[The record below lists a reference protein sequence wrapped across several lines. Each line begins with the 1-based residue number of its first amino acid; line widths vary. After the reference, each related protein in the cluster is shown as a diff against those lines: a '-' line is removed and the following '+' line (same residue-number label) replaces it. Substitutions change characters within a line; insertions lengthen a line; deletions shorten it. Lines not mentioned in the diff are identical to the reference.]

1 MMFIVNINV
10 VLLVAQRK
18 ASFTASL
25 SSITVFSCAHI
36 KRIRMVFYP
45 SASLLRR

>member
-1 MMFIVNINV
+1 MIFIVNINV

-18 ASFTASL
+18 ASFIASH

-36 KRIRMVFYP
+36 KGFYP